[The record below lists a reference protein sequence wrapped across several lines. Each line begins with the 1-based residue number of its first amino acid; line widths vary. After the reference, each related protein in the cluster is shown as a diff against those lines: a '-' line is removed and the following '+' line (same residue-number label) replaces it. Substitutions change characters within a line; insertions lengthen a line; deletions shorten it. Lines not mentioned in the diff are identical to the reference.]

1 MPVWSKP
8 AQQIG
13 DATMKDSFGEALR
26 SFSNSIDLLRD
37 DEFARVLSS
46 TRRYLETNFSIS
58 KIERLGE
65 VVKAGVPHLAPT
77 LSEDDAYDL
86 YPVRTDDGKPFGVNA
101 AAFTSGSNLW
111 VVPSAAEPDATLD
124 TAEEY
129 EELWNPNEP
138 ITLPRF
144 VRLPGPN
151 GQPRPVRKVRALV
164 SIPVTRRSITTSL
177 IYFESDDVIHPSDAA
192 KDELE
197 LVARAVARL
206 YDLKVQNKETHSAT
220 SDELDVLDTA
230 SRVELDWEAVSSL
243 FWAYPESGN
252 DGVLAVLERTLQTA
266 GAQDEFK
273 LFDWK
278 RNASG
283 GRIPAEIE
291 EQIRKAK
298 YFVAYLS
305 QPSSGA
311 DGPRYVD
318 NPNVLY
324 EAGVFQ
330 GLANLPTR
338 SGHPWM
344 LIREKDSPEAPFDIT
359 TFNTLVVPRDDR
371 GELLERDFES
381 EFKKRLDALL
391 A

>member
-1 MPVWSKP
+1 
-8 AQQIG
+8 
-13 DATMKDSFGEALR
+13 
-26 SFSNSIDLLRD
+26 
-37 DEFARVLSS
+37 
-46 TRRYLETNFSIS
+46 
-58 KIERLGE
+58 
-65 VVKAGVPHLAPT
+65 
-77 LSEDDAYDL
+77 
-86 YPVRTDDGKPFGVNA
+86 
-101 AAFTSGSNLW
+101 
-111 VVPSAAEPDATLD
+111 
-124 TAEEY
+124 
-129 EELWNPNEP
+129 
-138 ITLPRF
+138 
-144 VRLPGPN
+144 
-151 GQPRPVRKVRALV
+151 VRKVRALV